1 MNTDILFA
9 FAGLVTAAIIAAY
22 GIPSII
28 KVANIKKLYD
38 KPGGRKTHR
47 GFVPNLGGI
56 PIFAAFIIAF
66 LCWADFSGSSQWQF
80 FLLGLIILHFIGV
93 KDDISPLVPV
103 KKLMG
108 QILAASILV
117 IPGRFR
123 INNLHGIL
131 GIHQLPMAV
140 ALPLSIFAVIVV
152 INSFNLIDGIDG
164 LAAGLSIIIALAFA
178 VVFWQK
184 GAHNALIAAM
194 ILTGALLSFLFYN
207 RQPARI
213 FMGDAGSMCI
223 GYLMAA
229 FSFEFVNIA
238 NMPGKSLFHH
248 NPSVIIAFLVIPLFD
263 TLRVFSLRILN
274 KKSPFTAD
282 RNHVHHRLQSLGL
295 EHKNV
300 SFILYGTN
308 ILFIGLAFLMKD
320 LNPNVFILII
330 VGIAVFLASI
340 PNFLLHQH
348 AKWEAGKIQPAPA
361 IHITTVFNANQA
373 VESVPAKQSVANKV
387 PLN

>member
-9 FAGLVTAAIIAAY
+9 FAGLITAAIIAAY

-38 KPGGRKTHR
+38 KPGGRKTHK

-56 PIFAAFIIAF
+56 PIFAAFFIAF
-66 LCWADFSGSSQWQF
+66 LCWADFSGSSQWQYL
-80 FLLGLIILHFIGV
+80 LLGLIILHFIGV
-93 KDDISPLVPV
+93 KDDISPLVPA

-108 QILAASILV
+108 QVLAASILV

-123 INNLHGIL
+123 INNLHGVL
-131 GIHQLPMAV
+131 GIHQLPMAI
-140 ALPLSIFAVIVV
+140 AIPLSIFAVIVI

-164 LAAGLSIIIALAFA
+164 LAAGLSIIIAAAFA
-178 VVFWQK
+178 VTFWQK
-184 GAHNALIAAM
+184 GMYNPLVAAM
-194 ILTGALLSFLFYN
+194 ILTGALISFLFYN
-207 RQPARI
+207 HQPARI
-213 FMGDAGSMCI
+213 FMGDTGSMGI

-238 NMPGKSLFHH
+238 NMPGKALFHH
-248 NPSVIIAFLVIPLFD
+248 NPSVVIAFLIIPLFD
-263 TLRVFSLRILN
+263 TLRVFSLRIFN

-295 EHKNV
+295 EHKNISLIFYSV
-300 SFILYGTN
+300 N

-320 LNPNVFILII
+320 LNPNVFILVI
-330 VGIAVFLASI
+330 VGTSVFLASV
-340 PNFLLHQH
+340 PNFLLHQR
-348 AKWEAGKIQPAPA
+348 AKWETGKIQPAPA
-361 IHITTVFNANQA
+361 IHITTIFANQA
-373 VESVPAKQSVANKV
+373 VESVPAKQPVANKM